1 MHSKQNGEHLCS
13 PFGCCWREN
22 HLSEDVLR
30 AAATPDALADE
41 IPAEHAALAALPPDV
56 VAAVDA
62 AVPDAELVRDALQ
75 AVAPVAASPPD
86 AGPVTV
92 ALPAAAVALA
102 PPDAAAPEQQ
112 DAL

>member
-1 MHSKQNGEHLCS
+1 
-13 PFGCCWREN
+13 
-22 HLSEDVLR
+22 V
-30 AAATPDALADE
+30 TPDALADAVA
-41 IPAEHAALAALPPDV
+41 AEHAALAALPPDV

-75 AVAPVAASPPD
+75 AVAPVAALPPD

-92 ALPAAAVALA
+92 ALQAAAVALA
-102 PPDAAAPEQQ
+102 PPDAAAPGQQ